1 MKCMES
7 KLSKMLFVSG
17 LLASL
22 GAVAPSAATRPGAL
36 PVPSPMAVAAV
47 QAAAPGAVSATVEK
61 LRETAGAIRGRI
73 AALPRRP
80 CTLSVEWRR
89 YTTLMEYVLSR
100 LTDESDARERQHA
113 LFVLGEIN
121 RFVTM
126 AVAHSAETCVDYDAA
141 AAAQR
146 TGQRHL
152 QQARHRLLLVANAI
166 RGDEF
171 PFARFGEFQKFYK
184 DVNWYDHASST
195 DLLRMRNLTTNL
207 QQVYRLVQRN
217 TSVNGGQVRV
227 TLPRGQQKVS
237 TRFTRGKWVLFFG
250 DSLERNWLYWSVSE
264 SIHAGAW
271 QLHTV
276 RFSRNCS
283 GKNSAYHCYG
293 STLRKLEA
301 AQGRYRLSTMVGR
314 QMQSALQA
322 HVTAACKRTINN
334 QEAMRDLVLE
344 HRPDDKQVRQAY
356 AGVAYR
362 FLAEIARVARSG
374 EDRLCSVSKFMDGL
388 LDVAGDAWNW
398 ELGPGRNMRV
408 VHERFRDRLKRE
420 LDITGNRI
428 LDEYTPPFA
437 AVEAAARLRP
447 GTERDVVEAKHAHEE
462 AGHPSTVLARALDPE
477 LPPVARAR
485 LAAQAARGFAAI
497 VEAELYAVDEPAEAL
512 AARQSALDA
521 ARNAEG
527 YARAAEAAAEAGR
540 DRASAAA
547 VTRAIRAARK
557 AWSVVYE

>member
-22 GAVAPSAATRPGAL
+22 GAVAPSAATSPGAL

-61 LRETAGAIRGRI
+61 LRETADAIRGRI

-100 LTDESDARERQHA
+100 LTDESDAREREHA
-113 LFVLGEIN
+113 LFVLGEIDK
-121 RFVTM
+121 FVTM
-126 AVAHSAETCVDYDAA
+126 AGKHNAETCVDYDDAA
-141 AAAQR
+141 EAER
-146 TGQRHL
+146 TGQRQL
-152 QQARHRLLLVANAI
+152 QQARHRLLLVVNAI
-166 RGDEF
+166 QGDGF
-171 PFARFGEFQKFYK
+171 PFARFGDFQRFYNG
-184 DVNWYDHASST
+184 VNWNDHVST
-195 DLLRMRNLTTNL
+195 SEYWMEHFTTNL
-207 QQVYRLVQRN
+207 EQIYRLVQRN
-217 TSVNGGQVRV
+217 TTVNRGQVRV

-237 TRFTRGKWVLFFG
+237 TRFTGTKWGF
-250 DSLERNWLYWSVSE
+250 LEKNWLYWSVSE

-276 RFSRNCS
+276 RFNRNCS
-283 GKNSAYHCYG
+283 GKDSANHCYG

-301 AQGRYRLSTMVGR
+301 AQGRYRLSTMVSR

-322 HVTAACKRTINN
+322 HVTAACKRTITN

-356 AGVAYR
+356 EGVADR
-362 FLAEIARVARSG
+362 FLAKIGHVARSG
-374 EDRLCSVSKFMDGL
+374 ADKLCPVSKQRFMDGL
-388 LDVAGDAWNW
+388 LDVAVDAWNR
-398 ELGPGRNMRV
+398 ELGPGLVPREV
-408 VHERFRDRLKRE
+408 YERFRDRLKRE

-497 VEAELYAVDEPAEAL
+497 VEAEPAGDVTAEAI
-512 AARQSALDA
+512 AARHSALDA

-527 YARAAEAAAEAGR
+527 YARAAAAAEAAGR

-547 VTRAIRAARK
+547 AMRAISAARK